1 MPDDMMDE
9 AGERFR
15 AAVARIDAANGED
28 PNREMIGGVEQPKE
42 LAYGERMSAWLER
55 LAPDAS
61 EALRLAARAQHIRR
75 WRIPRGDFPMDR
87 AGYHRWRTTL
97 YRFHADTAG
106 ALLAEVGY
114 DAATIA
120 RVQALIRKEKLQSD
134 PEMQM
139 LEDVICLVFLENY
152 LAGFSAKHDAAKV
165 VEIVRKTWRKM
176 SPRGQQAALAL
187 PLPPAARGLVE
198 RALAP

>member
-1 MPDDMMDE
+1 MDE

-106 ALLAEVGY
+106 ALLAEAGY